1 MAAALSLTPSYYE
14 ALRRLTLELTG
25 VALGDDHHFAIETR
39 LSALARR
46 EGFGSLH
53 DMVEEL
59 FARGQTRLA
68 VNVVSAL
75 LERERR
81 FFDDKPGIAL
91 LTDYV
96 IPQLMAGYGG
106 ADLRI
111 LVFGCGSGQ
120 DAYSLAMT
128 LDRLESQMTGL
139 RTQIVAVDYPSWA
152 LERAKRG
159 SYTHFEVQRGLPIMD
174 LVTYFTRNG
183 TDWRVNDLLS
193 GRVEFTDFHLLSNPE
208 ALGKFHIIL
217 FGNALGH
224 YSAPAQVR
232 LLRNMAPITLPHGYL
247 MLGDYDKLSDMNFGY
262 DRVDG
267 RAGLMKKRE
276 EIKAPVDPYAGRKRP
291 TERTSFNN
299 L

>member
-14 ALRRLTLELTG
+14 ALRRLTLEMTG
-25 VALGDDHHFAIETR
+25 VALGDNHHFVVETR

-81 FFDDKPGIAL
+81 FFDDKPGIAQL
-91 LTDYV
+91 SDYV
-96 IPQLMAGYGG
+96 IPQLMSGYGG
-106 ADLRI
+106 DDLRI

-128 LDRLESQMTGL
+128 LQNLESQMVGL
-139 RTQIVAVDYPSWA
+139 STKIVAVDYPSWA
-152 LERAKRG
+152 LDRAKLG

-174 LVTYFTRNG
+174 LVTHFTRSG
-183 TDWRVNDLLS
+183 TDWIANDPLRQ
-193 GRVEFTDFHLLSNPE
+193 RVEFKDFHLLSNPE
-208 ALGKFHIIL
+208 SLGKFHVIL
-217 FGNALGH
+217 FGNALSH

-247 MLGDYDKLSDMNFGY
+247 MLGGYDKLSDMNFGY
-262 DRVDG
+262 DAVAG
-267 RAGLMKKRE
+267 QSGLMKRRE
-276 EIKAPVDPYAGRKRP
+276 DVKVPIDPYEGRKRP
-291 TERTSFNN
+291 TQRTSFNN